1 MKVLKDYGTVGKYQA
16 KKLIWEQEDAAK
28 IQGAAFQGQPVLDI
42 RYYEAGEP
50 KQGVALTEEMLAT
63 LMLLISRIEPRI
75 KASTQQPFQGQYKNI
90 KYSIYD
96 VYGTL
101 YEGNNFNIVFT
112 KTNFN
117 ENGIK
122 FDIRPWLKDLSG
134 FMLGLSLTK
143 EEFDGRFTEIIMQ
156 ADTDFELCYPRLLE
170 PSDNSKI
177 SEACFAELVYQFD
190 KMGVCFGNKEKF
202 NEFYEATRDFIRNW
216 PNGKPASYTAER

>member
-42 RYYEAGEP
+42 RHYEAGEP
-50 KQGVALTEEMLAT
+50 KQGIALTEEMLAT
-63 LMLLISRIEPRI
+63 LMLLISRIEPKI
-75 KASTQQPFQGQYKNI
+75 KASAQQPFQGQYKNI
-90 KYSIYD
+90 KYSIYN

-101 YEGNNFNIVFT
+101 YEGNNFNVVFT

-117 ENGIK
+117 ENGVK
-122 FDIRPWLKDLSG
+122 FDIRPWRKDLSG

-156 ADTDFELCYPRLLE
+156 ADTDFNLCYPRLLE
-170 PSDNSKI
+170 ASDDSKI

-202 NEFYEATRDFIRNW
+202 NEFYEATRDFMRNW
-216 PNGKPASYTAER
+216 PNGKVASYTAER